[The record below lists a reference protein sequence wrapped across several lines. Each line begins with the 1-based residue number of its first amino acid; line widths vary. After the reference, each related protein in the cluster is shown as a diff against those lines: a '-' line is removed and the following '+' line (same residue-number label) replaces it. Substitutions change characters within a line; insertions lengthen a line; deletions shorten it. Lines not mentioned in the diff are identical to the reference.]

1 MITLAHFRVS
11 SVMSFLKLARE
22 PPIVVPPKV
31 AQALFTASAGKVGG
45 AAIRAK
51 CYLCI
56 GIYRFSDR

>member
-1 MITLAHFRVS
+1 
-11 SVMSFLKLARE
+11 LARE